1 MTVGL
6 ALFWGQPFYFA
17 LIPVL
22 VTGIQQR
29 HVHGAEAF
37 FFTAQTRRGWIPVL
51 VTGMREL

>member
-29 HVHGAEAF
+29 HVHGAEDF
-37 FFTAQTRRGWIPVL
+37 FSRRRRAVAGSL
-51 VTGMREL
+51 